1 MNAHESERAS
11 VSDNAPLASEERTY
25 TLLRNVCALRGNSA
39 AKPFGG
45 FSAARASPL
54 PTPPKAFR
62 GFLAARASRLPIR
75 PGRRGAV
82 PLYHI
87 HAKVLSRSAGHS
99 AVAAAAYRSASR
111 LWDERAHE
119 WRDYDRRGDSVRE
132 AHVELPDGAPERFR
146 DRETLWNEVERCEKR
161 RDAQLCREV
170 EFALPREL
178 GCDAQRELARAY
190 VREQF
195 VERGMAADWAIHE
208 GRGENPH
215 CHVMLAMREMTPGGF
230 SAKKNREWNSR
241 DLVDEWRQAYERDQN
256 RALEREYERQRTPEH
271 EREYVDRRS
280 YEERGMD
287 REPQLHMG
295 KDARHAERREQQR
308 CEREGRRYE
317 PVTDRGRENLEREE
331 RNRMRERGSASERIA
346 AIRERLERMC
356 RQRGVEVRTPGE
368 LRDMQRAIERA
379 EERGLDFRRDGTL
392 EERYRSAERAMER
405 ADNQIERNYDPG
417 RYGGYER
424 GHGRGDDYGRGR

>member
-1 MNAHESERAS
+1 M
-11 VSDNAPLASEERTY
+11 
-25 TLLRNVCALRGNSA
+25 
-39 AKPFGG
+39 
-45 FSAARASPL
+45 
-54 PTPPKAFR
+54 
-62 GFLAARASRLPIR
+62 
-75 PGRRGAV
+75 

-146 DRETLWNEVERCEKR
+146 NRETLWNEVERCEKR

-178 GCDAQRELARAY
+178 GHDAQRELARAY

-331 RNRMRERGSASERIA
+331 RNRMRERIQERLREISDELRQRCERVVERARALVAREYERLREPGREWERGCEIA
-346 AIRERLERMC
+346 DESPRLEPERPGERTPPAERLAELRAQLQDEARERGHKISPRELLQQRM
-356 RQRGVEVRTPGE
+356 Q
-368 LRDMQRAIERA
+368 AIERA
-379 EERGLDFRRDGTL
+379 RERGLDFRDEGSL
-392 EERYRSAERAMER
+392 SERARAAGKALERDDERLARER
-405 ADNQIERNYDPG
+405 AQAREWTRPQT
-417 RYGGYER
+417 RYYER
-424 GHGRGDDYGRGR
+424 DYGRDDWGRSR